1 MCRRLAAAAARIAAQ
16 LGAETVVL
24 TGWAGSAG
32 PSEAEQMRALWRGSP
47 DVELVVEESAATTA
61 QNAARTLPLLLERGV
76 TEAVV
81 VCAPVHLPRARWIF
95 QRLYERHGIG
105 VQFRAARAI
114 PTPGAIAWE
123 LGALVVTARQVRAAQ
138 NELEG
143 A

>member
-1 MCRRLAAAAARIAAQ
+1 MRRRLVAAAERIAPR
-16 LGAETVVL
+16 LGARTVVL
-24 TGWAGSAG
+24 SGWAGSAG

-61 QNAARTLPLLLERGV
+61 QNAARTLPLLLARGV
-76 TEAVV
+76 TDAVV

-95 QRLYERHGIG
+95 QSLYERHGIS
-105 VQFRAARAI
+105 VQFRLARAV

-123 LGALVVTARQVRAAQ
+123 LGAFAVTGRQVRAAQ
-138 NELEG
+138 NELER